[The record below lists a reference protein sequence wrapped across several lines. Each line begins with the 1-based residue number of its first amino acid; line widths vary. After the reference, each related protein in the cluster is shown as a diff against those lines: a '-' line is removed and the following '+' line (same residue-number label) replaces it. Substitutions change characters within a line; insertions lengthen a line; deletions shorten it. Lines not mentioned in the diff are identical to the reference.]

1 MIKIIAIH
9 GFLGNNEMWK
19 EILPSHF
26 PFSFYTPQLAGHG
39 NNDNLS
45 FSSIEEFAN
54 HVLQQIEPNDS
65 DEYIW
70 IGHSMGG
77 YVAAH
82 LAKTFPA
89 KTKALAFF
97 HSTADADNELKK
109 QDRLRAIEAAE
120 KHKALYAT
128 NLIDGLFHD
137 ADEHRFAINE
147 QLEKIES
154 MSAES
159 IVQSLRAM
167 RNRESSIPFL
177 QTAAEFPIHYFAGAN
192 DKVLSIEKMNLEW
205 SVLPQAKITIVSEI
219 GHMGH
224 IENIPAAKKFIEEVL
239 SEFVS

>member
-19 EILPSHF
+19 ELLPST
-26 PFSFYTPQLAGHG
+26 FSFYTPQLAGHG
-39 NNDNLS
+39 NNDSLPTD
-45 FSSIEEFAN
+45 SIEDFAQ
-54 HVLQQIEPNDS
+54 HILQQIDLQES
-65 DEYIW
+65 DEFIW

-82 LAKTFPA
+82 LAKLFPE

-137 ADEHRFAINE
+137 SDEHRFAINE

-167 RNRESSIPFL
+167 RDRESSIPFL
-177 QTAAEFPIHYFAGAN
+177 QTAEFPIHYFAGAN
-192 DKVLSIEKMNLEW
+192 DKVLSLDKMKVEW
-205 SVLPQAKITIVSEI
+205 SFLQQAHITIIPEI

-224 IENIPAAKKFIEEVL
+224 IEKPSAGKTFFEGVISAFA
-239 SEFVS
+239 S

>member
-26 PFSFYTPQLAGHG
+26 PFSFYIPQLAGHG

-45 FSSIEEFAN
+45 SPSIEEFAK
-54 HVLQQIEPNDS
+54 HVLQQIEPNNS

-82 LAKTFPA
+82 LAKTFQD
-89 KTKALAFF
+89 KTKALVFF
-97 HSTADADNELKK
+97 HSTADADSDLKK
-109 QDRLRAIEAAE
+109 QDRLRAIDAAE
-120 KHKALYAT
+120 KHKALYAA
-128 NLIDGLFHD
+128 NLIDGLFHN
-137 ADEHRFAINE
+137 ADEHRIAINE
-147 QLEKIES
+147 QLEKIEG

-159 IVQSLRAM
+159 TVQSLHAM
-167 RNRESSIPFL
+167 RDRESSIPFL
-177 QTAAEFPIHYFAGAN
+177 QIAEFPIHYFAGAN
-192 DKVLSIEKMNLEW
+192 DKVLSLDKMKVEW
-205 SVLPQAKITIVSEI
+205 SLLPQAHITIIPEI

-224 IENIPAAKKFIEEVL
+224 LENISAVKSFFEDVISPFA
-239 SEFVS
+239 S

>member
-45 FSSIEEFAN
+45 SPSIEEFAK
-54 HVLQQIEPNDS
+54 HVLQQIEPNNS

-82 LAKTFPA
+82 LAKTFQD
-89 KTKALAFF
+89 KTKALVFF
-97 HSTADADNELKK
+97 HSTADADSELKK

-120 KHKALYAT
+120 KHKALYAA
-128 NLIDGLFHD
+128 NLIDGLFHN
-137 ADEHRFAINE
+137 ADEHRIAINE
-147 QLEKIES
+147 QLEKIEG

-159 IVQSLRAM
+159 TVQSLSAM
-167 RNRESSIPFL
+167 RERESSIPFL
-177 QTAAEFPIHYFAGAN
+177 QIAEFPIHYFAGAN
-192 DKVLSIEKMNLEW
+192 DKVLSLDKMKVEW
-205 SVLPQAKITIVSEI
+205 SLLPQAHINIIPEI

-224 IENIPAAKKFIEEVL
+224 IENISAAKSFFEDVI
-239 SEFVS
+239 SPFAS

>member
-19 EILPSHF
+19 ELLPST
-26 PFSFYTPQLAGHG
+26 FSFYTPQMAGHG
-39 NNDNLS
+39 NKDSLPTD
-45 FSSIEEFAN
+45 SIKDYAQ
-54 HVLQQIEPNDS
+54 HILQQIDFEES

-82 LAKTFPA
+82 LAKLFPS
-89 KTKALAFF
+89 KTKTLAFF
-97 HSTADADNELKK
+97 HSTADADSELKK

-120 KHKALYAT
+120 KHKSLYAV
-128 NLIDGLFHD
+128 NLIDGLFHNAD
-137 ADEHRFAINE
+137 AHRIAINE

-159 IVQSLRAM
+159 IVQSVRAM
-167 RNRESSIPFL
+167 RERESSITFL
-177 QTAAEFPIHYFAGAN
+177 QKAEFPVHYFAGAN
-192 DKVLSIEKMNLEW
+192 DKVLSLEKMKAEW
-205 SVLPQAKITIVSEI
+205 ILLPSAKITIVPEI

>member
-1 MIKIIAIH
+1 MIKAIAIH

-19 EILPSHF
+19 EILPS
-26 PFSFYTPQLAGHG
+26 SSRISVLTPQLAGHG
-39 NNDNLS
+39 NNDS
-45 FSSIEEFAN
+45 MPADTIENFAN
-54 HVLQQIEPNDS
+54 HILQQIDFNES

-82 LAKTFPA
+82 LAKTFPK

-97 HSTADADNELKK
+97 HSTADADSELKK

-128 NLIDGLFHD
+128 NLIDGLFHS
-137 ADEHRFAINE
+137 ADEHRLAINE

-154 MSAES
+154 MSSDS
-159 IVQSLRAM
+159 IVKSLRAM
-167 RNRESSIPFL
+167 RERESSIPFL
-177 QTAAEFPIHYFAGAN
+177 QTAKFPIHYFSGAN
-192 DKVLSIEKMNLEW
+192 DKVLSIEKMKAEW
-205 SVLPQAKITIVSEI
+205 SVLTQAKITIIPEI

>member
-19 EILPSHF
+19 ELLPST
-26 PFSFYTPQLAGHG
+26 FSFYTPQMAGHG
-39 NNDNLS
+39 NNDSLPTD
-45 FSSIEEFAN
+45 SIEDFAQ
-54 HVLQQIEPNDS
+54 HILQQIDLEES

-82 LAKTFPA
+82 LAKTFSD

-97 HSTADADNELKK
+97 HSTGDADSELKK

-120 KHKALYAT
+120 KHKVLYAT
-128 NLIDGLFHD
+128 NLIDGLFYS
-137 ADEHRFAINE
+137 ANEHRNEIDE
-147 QLEKIES
+147 QLQKIES

-167 RNRESSIPFL
+167 RERESSISFL
-177 QTAAEFPIHYFAGAN
+177 KTAKFPIYYFAGAN
-192 DKVLSIEKMNLEW
+192 DKVLSLEKMNAEW
-205 SVLPQAKITIVSEI
+205 TLLPSAKITIVPEI

>member
-19 EILPSHF
+19 EILPSHLPLSTF
-26 PFSFYTPQLAGHG
+26 TAQLAGHG
-39 NNDNLS
+39 NNHS
-45 FSSIEEFAN
+45 IPAPSIENFAE
-54 HVLQQIEPNDS
+54 HILQQIEPMDS

-82 LAKTFPA
+82 LAKLFPS
-89 KTKALAFF
+89 KTKTLAFF
-97 HSTADADNELKK
+97 HSTADADSELKK

-120 KHKALYAT
+120 KHKSLYAV
-128 NLIDGLFHD
+128 NLIDGLFHNAD
-137 ADEHRFAINE
+137 AHRIAINE

-159 IVQSLRAM
+159 IVQSVRAM
-167 RNRESSIPFL
+167 RERESSITFL
-177 QTAAEFPIHYFAGAN
+177 QKAEFPVHYFAGAN
-192 DKVLSIEKMNLEW
+192 DKVLSLEKMKAEW
-205 SVLPQAKITIVSEI
+205 ILIPSAKITIVPEI

-224 IENIPAAKKFIEEVL
+224 IENISAAKSFLEEVISPFAL
-239 SEFVS
+239 

>member
-9 GFLGNNEMWK
+9 GFLGNYEMWK
-19 EILPSHF
+19 EILPSHLPLSIF
-26 PFSFYTPQLAGHG
+26 TPQLAGHG
-39 NNDNLS
+39 NNHSLAAP
-45 FSSIEEFAN
+45 SIENFAE
-54 HVLQQIEPNDS
+54 HILQQIESKDS
-65 DEYIW
+65 DEYFW
-70 IGHSMGG
+70 MGHSMGG

-82 LAKTFPA
+82 LAKTFPN

-97 HSTADADNELKK
+97 HSTADADSELKK

-128 NLIDGLFHD
+128 NLIDGLFHS
-137 ADEHRFAINE
+137 ADEHRLAINE
-147 QLEKIES
+147 QFEKIES

-167 RNRESSIPFL
+167 RERESSIPFL
-177 QTAAEFPIHYFAGAN
+177 QTVNFPIHYFAGAN
-192 DKVLSIEKMNLEW
+192 DKVLSLEKMQAEW
-205 SVLPQAKITIVSEI
+205 TLLPSAKITIVPEI

-224 IENIPAAKKFIEEVL
+224 IENIPAAKNFIEEVL

>member
-19 EILPSHF
+19 ELLPST
-26 PFSFYTPQLAGHG
+26 FSFYTPQLAGHG
-39 NNDNLS
+39 NNDSLPTDT
-45 FSSIEEFAN
+45 IEKFAN
-54 HVLQQIEPNDS
+54 HILQQIEHQEA

-82 LAKTFPA
+82 LAKTFPN

-97 HSTADADNELKK
+97 HSTADADSELKK
-109 QDRLRAIEAAE
+109 QDRLRAIDAAE

-128 NLIDGLFHD
+128 NLIDGLFHF
-137 ADEHRFAINE
+137 ADEHRHAINA

-177 QTAAEFPIHYFAGAN
+177 QTANFPIYYFAGAN
-192 DKVLSIEKMNLEW
+192 DKVLSLEKMEAEW
-205 SVLPQAKITIVSEI
+205 TLLPSTKITIVPEI

-224 IENIPAAKKFIEEVL
+224 IEHISAAKSFLEEVI
-239 SEFVS
+239 SPFVS

>member
-1 MIKIIAIH
+1 MIKAIAIH

-19 EILPSHF
+19 EILPS
-26 PFSFYTPQLAGHG
+26 SSRISVLTPQLAGHG
-39 NNDNLS
+39 NNDS
-45 FSSIEEFAN
+45 MPADTIENFAN
-54 HVLQQIEPNDS
+54 HILQQIDFNES

-82 LAKTFPA
+82 LAKTFPK

-97 HSTADADNELKK
+97 HSTADADSELKK

-128 NLIDGLFHD
+128 NLIDGLFHN
-137 ADEHRFAINE
+137 ANSHRTAINA
-147 QLEKIES
+147 QLEKIEG

-167 RNRESSIPFL
+167 RERASSISFL
-177 QTAAEFPIHYFAGAN
+177 QSAQ
-192 DKVLSIEKMNLEW
+192 VRW
-205 SVLPQAKITIVSEI
+205 
-219 GHMGH
+219 
-224 IENIPAAKKFIEEVL
+224 
-239 SEFVS
+239 

>member
-45 FSSIEEFAN
+45 SSSIEEFAN

-137 ADEHRFAINE
+137 SDEHRFAINE

-167 RNRESSIPFL
+167 RDRESSIPFL
-177 QTAAEFPIHYFAGAN
+177 QTAEFPIHYFAGAN
-192 DKVLSIEKMNLEW
+192 DKVLSLDKMKVEW
-205 SVLPQAKITIVSEI
+205 SFLQQAHITIIPEI

-224 IENIPAAKKFIEEVL
+224 IEKPSAGKTFFEGVISAFA
-239 SEFVS
+239 S

>member
-19 EILPSHF
+19 ELLPST
-26 PFSFYTPQLAGHG
+26 FSFYTPQLAGHG
-39 NNDNLS
+39 NDDSLPTD
-45 FSSIEEFAN
+45 SIEDFAQ
-54 HVLQQIEPNDS
+54 HILQQIDLQES

-82 LAKTFPA
+82 LAKTFPE
-89 KTKALAFF
+89 KTKTLAFF
-97 HSTADADNELKK
+97 HSTADADSELKK

-120 KHKALYAT
+120 KHKALYAA
-128 NLIDGLFHD
+128 NLIDGLFHNAD
-137 ADEHRFAINE
+137 AHRIAINE
-147 QLEKIES
+147 QLEKIEGI
-154 MSAES
+154 SAES
-159 IVQSLRAM
+159 TVQSLRAM
-167 RNRESSIPFL
+167 RERASSISFL
-177 QTAAEFPIHYFAGAN
+177 QSTHFPIYYFAGAN
-192 DKVLSIEKMNLEW
+192 DKVLSLEKMEAEW
-205 SVLPQAKITIVSEI
+205 TLLPSTKITVVPEI

>member
-39 NNDNLS
+39 NSDNLS
-45 FSSIEEFAN
+45 SPSIEEFAN
-54 HVLQQIEPNDS
+54 HVLQQIEPQDS

-77 YVAAH
+77 YVAAQ
-82 LAKTFPA
+82 LAKTFHTQ
-89 KTKALAFF
+89 TKAVLFF
-97 HSTADADNELKK
+97 HSTADSDSELKK
-109 QDRLRAIEAAE
+109 QDRLRAIEIAE
-120 KHKALYAT
+120 KHKAMYAT
-128 NLIDGLFHD
+128 NLIDGLFHN
-137 ADEHRFAINE
+137 ADEHRLSINT

-154 MSAES
+154 ISAEN

-167 RNRESSIPFL
+167 RERESSVPFL
-177 QTAAEFPIHYFAGAN
+177 QIAEFPIHYFAGAN
-192 DKVLSIEKMNLEW
+192 DKVLSLDKMKVEW
-205 SVLPQAKITIVSEI
+205 SLLPQAHITIIPEI

-224 IENIPAAKKFIEEVL
+224 IENISAAKSFFEDAI
-239 SEFVS
+239 SPFAS

>member
-1 MIKIIAIH
+1 MEDYSLH
-9 GFLGNNEMWK
+9 
-19 EILPSHF
+19 IL
-26 PFSFYTPQLAGHG
+26 
-39 NNDNLS
+39 
-45 FSSIEEFAN
+45 E
-54 HVLQQIEPNDS
+54 QINAQET

-82 LAKTFPA
+82 LAKKFPN

-97 HSTADADNELKK
+97 HSTADADSDLKK

-120 KHKALYAT
+120 KHKALYAA
-128 NLIDGLFHD
+128 NLIDGLFHH
-137 ADEHRFAINE
+137 ANTHRAAINE

-159 IVQSLRAM
+159 TVQSLHAM
-167 RNRESSIPFL
+167 RERESSISFL
-177 QTAAEFPIHYFAGAN
+177 QSVNFPIYYFAGAN
-192 DKVLSIEKMNLEW
+192 DKVLSLEKMNAEW
-205 SVLPQAKITIVSEI
+205 SILPSAKITVVPEI

>member
-26 PFSFYTPQLAGHG
+26 PLSIFTPQLAGHG
-39 NNDNLS
+39 NNHTLPIA
-45 FSSIEEFAN
+45 SIKHFAE
-54 HVLQQIEPNDS
+54 HILQQIEPKDS

-82 LAKTFPA
+82 LANSFPT

-97 HSTADADNELKK
+97 HSTADADSELKK

-120 KHKALYAT
+120 KHKALYAA
-128 NLIDGLFHD
+128 NLIDGLFHNAD
-137 ADEHRFAINE
+137 AHRSVINE
-147 QLEKIES
+147 QLEKIEG
-154 MSAES
+154 MTAES
-159 IVQSLRAM
+159 TVQSLYAM
-167 RNRESSIPFL
+167 RERESSISFL
-177 QTAAEFPIHYFAGAN
+177 QSVNFPIYYFAGAN
-192 DKVLSIEKMNLEW
+192 DKVLSLEKMNVEW
-205 SVLPQAKITIVSEI
+205 TLLPSAKVTIVPEV

-224 IENIPAAKKFIEEVL
+224 IENIPASKKFIEEVH

>member
-19 EILPSHF
+19 ELLPST
-26 PFSFYTPQLAGHG
+26 FSFYTPQLAGHG
-39 NNDNLS
+39 NNDSLPTD
-45 FSSIEEFAN
+45 SIEDFAQ
-54 HVLQQIEPNDS
+54 HILQQIDLQES
-65 DEYIW
+65 DEFIW

-82 LAKTFPA
+82 LAKSFP
-89 KTKALAFF
+89 KQTKALVFF
-97 HSTADADNELKK
+97 HSTADADSELKK

-128 NLIDGLFHD
+128 NLIDGLFHN
-137 ADEHRFAINE
+137 ADTHRLAINK

-159 IVQSLRAM
+159 IVQSLCAM
-167 RNRESSIPFL
+167 RERESSIQFL
-177 QTAAEFPIHYFAGAN
+177 QKAEFPIHYFAGAK
-192 DKVLSIEKMNLEW
+192 DKVLSIEKMNTEW
-205 SVLPQAKITIVSEI
+205 SLLPNAKITVVPEI

-224 IENIPAAKKFIEEVL
+224 LENIPAAKKFIEEVL